1 MPLHT
6 FNNALVTVL
15 TYVMVLFWLP
25 YENVLAEQQ
34 SGAVLPPMTVFG
46 IRNSDNTFSQ
56 KSEVAW
62 HDDNDPT
69 IVRQTDGSYTAKS
82 TTNPFNLTSLL
93 ASLGQPTL
101 NIDLAYAPNSAS
113 MTAEGNL
120 MLNTLLESFKYL
132 SEDSSLQLTPTIA
145 GSEQSSRRIMQRRLE
160 VLSKTLAMN
169 AQVDIKLLP
178 AKVVAI
184 KAPKLGGFE
193 TWRIQ
198 IRRVD

>member
-6 FNNALVTVL
+6 FNNPLVAVL
-15 TYVMVLFWLP
+15 IYVLALFWQP
-25 YENVLAEQQ
+25 FDSVLAEQQ
-34 SGAVLPPMTVFG
+34 SGTVLPSMTVFG

-62 HDDNDPT
+62 HDGNDPT
-69 IVRQTDGSYTAKS
+69 IFRQTDGSYTAKS
-82 TTNPFNLTSLL
+82 TTNPFSLKSLL

-101 NIDLAYAPNSAS
+101 NVDLAYAPNSAS

-132 SEDSSLQLTPTIA
+132 NDDSSLQLTPTIA
-145 GSEQSSRRIMQRRLE
+145 GSEQSNRRIMQRRLE
-160 VLSKTLAMN
+160 VLSETLAMK
-169 AQVDIKLLP
+169 AQVDIQLMP
-178 AKVVAI
+178 AKVLTTE
-184 KAPKLGGFE
+184 APKFGGFE

-198 IRRVD
+198 IRRIN